1 MLIDA
6 ARNGDDAAF
15 RRLVEGER
23 AALHAHCYRMLGSLH
38 DAEDA
43 FQETMLRAWRGL
55 RGFEGRSSLRG
66 WLYRIA
72 TNVCIDAIQRRR
84 KRTQP
89 FEYGAATNHG
99 RETPGGPEREP
110 AWIELRPDRELGI
123 ENGASAPEVRYERR
137 EAVELAFTAANQVL
151 SARQRAV
158 LILRDV
164 LGFSAKESAVMLE
177 TTVTSINSALQRAR
191 RAVDERLLEQNR
203 HASLSPVADAR
214 VRKLVERFVSALERD
229 DVDAILALIAE
240 DVPLT
245 KAGSR
250 ELLPRLRRERRLLAH
265 RLAGDDRAPRNPP
278 ILFLPATPSV

>member
-1 MLIDA
+1 
-6 ARNGDDAAF
+6 
-15 RRLVEGER
+15 
-23 AALHAHCYRMLGSLH
+23 
-38 DAEDA
+38 
-43 FQETMLRAWRGL
+43 
-55 RGFEGRSSLRG
+55 
-66 WLYRIA
+66 
-72 TNVCIDAIQRRR
+72 
-84 KRTQP
+84 
-89 FEYGAATNHG
+89 
-99 RETPGGPEREP
+99 
-110 AWIELRPDRELGI
+110 
-123 ENGASAPEVRYERR
+123 
-137 EAVELAFTAANQVL
+137 
-151 SARQRAV
+151 
-158 LILRDV
+158 
-164 LGFSAKESAVMLE
+164 MLE